1 MVAAANRFHTVADLM
16 CHRAI
21 DLDEL
26 VRSTGLCP
34 RIVKAIA
41 RQHYTPS
48 PDQRDRISRALLFPR
63 ELIIWGH
70 GIQPEPYFQIRL

>member
-1 MVAAANRFHTVADLM
+1 MVPAAIRFHTVADLM
-16 CHRAI
+16 RHRAI
-21 DLDEL
+21 ELDEL
-26 VRSTGLCP
+26 VLSTDLCP

-48 PDQRDRISRALLFPR
+48 PDQRDRISRALHFPR
-63 ELIIWGH
+63 EWIIWGH